1 MDLLPSI
8 RKTGSRGGV
17 NFSWD
22 DVASSVHRENYL
34 GHSLKAPV
42 GRWQKGRDLNWYANS
57 DSAPADSTE
66 TDEDRQRRERAEEL
80 RKIKEAEEDAM
91 ARTLGLPPPQRDTT
105 GANSIQIGPQKGN
118 DALPEE
124 EVEPTRRHRRLPRL
138 CKDAILTNFDTMAM
152 DYAGLRAAALRS
164 GEEEE
169 AVTVDTR
176 ALIDKVL
183 ARYSG
188 EWTTLRELIQNA
200 ADAQATTV
208 TVRWETLPSTQVPLP
223 STPNRSE
230 LLKHAIANHTLRRLV
245 VQNDGQPFTKTDWG
259 RLKRIAEGNPD
270 ETKIGAFG
278 VGFYSVFADC
288 EEPFV
293 SSGSEAMAFYW
304 KGNSLFTKKS
314 QLPPERA
321 SPYTAFVLDYR
332 NTTTPLP
339 NLLSVGQFLATS
351 LTFVALQNIDF
362 FIDDYQ
368 ILSLRKKSSPSAELP
383 LPRDLEARTKDGLMK
398 IVGVHRTSSQIDA
411 SYMSVIAFKPKAA
424 ATASKSVESYGS
436 SEAPSLRSFFARLAS
451 SASQSGTRSKSHSEE
466 SIVQPKVAE
475 DVTKMN
481 SSAIFLQATSASIAT
496 SVTAAFASE
505 LERATKKPPP
515 KTTKLSILTASFHEM
530 QASEASATDGA
541 LNKVAD
547 VFASVLPGRRPGG
560 RIFIGFPTMQTTGA
574 GMHVSA
580 PSVIPTVEREA
591 IDLNARWVR
600 SWNVE
605 LLRAA
610 GIVARLAFAN
620 EMEQL
625 DSRLRASGS
634 KPLTERIA
642 SFMPEAV
649 HILKTFNFGE
659 STPSGQVGQI
669 TEEAFWTCFKK
680 ASIETFSS
688 RGVLQ
693 TTQVRLGSGE
703 LSSFVESIPVV
714 PEELKEL
721 PFIKKLIDYGLISS
735 ITISDVRKELEAK
748 ALTKTQA
755 LKFLAWIGN
764 KSLSGELDPGSRS
777 ALLEVAV
784 ATARDDGEEG
794 EIIAF
799 GSIRNF
805 QNVSKIPAHLPTPPT
820 TIPFAFTA
828 NSQAAE
834 LQALGWEPLEI
845 LPWLRFLIETTQSR
859 TEDESVTRSPKFAV
873 QVLTV
878 LSKNW
883 DLTKLKDREAIAQL
897 LKNYPIMPTKMGMRV
912 PEESFF
918 PSVKLFDD
926 LPVIQGCEK
935 LKEKF
940 LTAVGVRKTVD
951 LDTIFTR
958 LLSAPTAGGEK
969 KWSHMEL
976 IKYLASVQNDIP
988 SDDLKKLRQ
997 SKICPAEAGPRGM
1010 EPTKSTTALFKVSEL
1025 FEPVDSLRTLGLP
1038 ILQWPGPPGS
1048 FRSSSPEGRF
1058 LHRLGLRTH
1067 PSVPELVEM
1076 MSSENE
1082 AARTA
1087 AMTYFIANHHAN
1099 QYASFDLSDTVKAIL
1114 PLQGGGR
1121 LVVPSSCFTNDRAA
1135 VLGFDILRK
1144 DLHAHAH
1151 KFGVARD
1158 PPMAECVKRLLD
1170 NPPKDQR
1177 TAATLFG
1184 YFASRISE
1192 VRDNNLAKLR
1202 VAPIIPITNRKSISR
1217 ISQKAGQG
1225 SLSYISPSQAYLGTS
1240 TTYGDIFD
1248 FVDFGQ
1254 EANSFLFHCGAKMEP
1269 SKIEVAQMVCSEP
1282 ARMLDALQ
1290 SADKYMDLLK
1300 SLAEVS
1306 NVLSR
1311 DRDLW
1316 RKMKVSPCLL
1326 AYKELAVNSKENLLE
1341 FDPDDEEEAPIRHY
1355 QLATASQIV
1364 VLDDI
1369 INYRLFKEH
1378 LICAPEEDALETFYL
1393 QLGAQRLSSLVHED
1407 VRTGSLT
1414 ANRKDAQSLRKHV
1427 LERSKLFL
1435 YEYGNYRRDAIKHDT
1450 KWLEK
1455 NLVVQTVR
1463 SVALRRSLKNHHQ
1476 SHTVKRSAAAT
1487 QEQGSWVLYVSE
1499 EGRPDMYQVGQAIC
1513 QMLLNRPNQQA
1524 YLFFEPFLT
1533 LDLYGLRARGYN
1545 VDRILR
1551 AKAAE
1556 ARLAEEQREKALEE
1570 ERKKIREREES
1581 WMQQT
1586 AAAAQQPGQVARQPE
1601 APSMPGGWGA
1611 PDGSPPPAAAD
1622 NNWSNFNK
1630 KGSGLLSNLTR
1641 RLGLD
1646 SHQSEPTADDGGR
1659 KGMVEQAK
1667 DDGGGGGRP
1676 QAASGQDE
1684 GRVTNPAVVQQN
1696 LLNAIKAT
1704 RAHGSESVF
1713 SQPSVREVKEQAT
1726 YCDRTAATNMV
1737 LVAEASNGIRVF
1749 VARDVAGASTT
1760 ALMRAQGAAINS
1772 FAGLLVEVGGIYSLE
1787 PRALHVFY
1795 DEAGGTIA
1803 FNTGGSIFCN
1813 LRFFLQ
1819 LHASSVGQAAGKAE
1833 AGMWWWVV
1841 LAHELAHNLVSPH
1854 NSEHSFYTESF
1865 IQQYMG
1871 KMMALT
1877 QSWARRGGGGGGGGS
1892 ESEAMSSRALPPPPP
1907 YSEASE
1913 MVHRIAFWSFFG
1925 PSITSP
1931 LNVYFFSA
1939 DEKVTMINI
1948 GAAVRF
1954 WQVGIEMRPFFN
1966 KESLW
1971 VYPVYALGGASFGH
1985 WLQGV
1990 DDRQT
1995 AKLQER
2001 KETLLRKRARHAV
2014 EENHEKDVIAW
2025 EERWR
2030 SG

>member
-42 GRWQKGRDLNWYANS
+42 GRWQRGRDLNWYANS
-57 DSAPADSTE
+57 NSTPADSTE
-66 TDEDRQRRERAEEL
+66 TDEERQQREQAEEL

-91 ARTLGLPPPQRDTT
+91 ARALGLPPPQRDTT
-105 GANSIQIGPQKGN
+105 GANSIEIAPQRGN
-118 DALPEE
+118 DALSGEE
-124 EVEPTRRHRRLPRL
+124 AEPTKRRRRQL
-138 CKDAILTNFDTMAM
+138 KDAILTKINSMAM
-152 DYAGLRAAALRS
+152 DYASLRAAALRS

-230 LLKHAIANHTLRRLV
+230 LLKHAVAHHTLRRLV

-314 QLPPERA
+314 QLPPEKA

-332 NTTTPLP
+332 NATTPLP
-339 NLLSVGQFLATS
+339 NLLSVSQFLATS

-368 ILSLRKKSSPSAELP
+368 ILSLRKKSSPSVELL

-398 IVGVHRTSSQIDA
+398 IAGVHRTSSQIDA
-411 SYMSVIAFKPKAA
+411 SYMSAIAFRPKAA
-424 ATASKSVESYGS
+424 ASASKSVESYGS
-436 SEAPSLRSFFARLAS
+436 SSETPSLRSFFARLTS
-451 SASQSGTRSKSHSEE
+451 SASQSGIRSKSHSEE
-466 SIVQPKVAE
+466 SVVQPKVAE

-496 SVTAAFASE
+496 NVTAAFASE

-515 KTTKLSILTASFHEM
+515 KTTRLSILTASFHEM
-530 QASEASATDGA
+530 QASEASATDGV
-541 LNKVAD
+541 LNKAAD
-547 VFASVLPGRRPGG
+547 VFASVLPGRKPGG

-634 KPLTERIA
+634 TPLTERIA
-642 SFMPEAV
+642 GFMPEAL
-649 HILKTFNFGE
+649 HILKTFTFGE
-659 STPSGQVGQI
+659 STPNGQVGQI

-680 ASIETFSS
+680 ASIETYSS

-714 PEELKEL
+714 PEELKES
-721 PFIKKLIDYGLISS
+721 PFIKKLIDFGLICS
-735 ITISDVRKELEAK
+735 ITISDVKKELEAK

-784 ATARDDGEEG
+784 ATARDDGEQG

-828 NSQAAE
+828 NSSAAE

-845 LPWLRFLIETTQSR
+845 LAWLRFLIETSRSGPEEQSM
-859 TEDESVTRSPKFAV
+859 TRSANFAV

-883 DLTKLKDREAIAQL
+883 DLTKLKNREAIAL
-897 LKNYPIMPTKMGMRV
+897 LVRDHPIMPTKMGMRV

-926 LPVIQGCEK
+926 LPVIQGCDK

-958 LLSAPTAGGEK
+958 LLSAPAAGGVK

-997 SKICPAEAGPRGM
+997 SKICPAEAGPPGM

-1025 FEPVDSLRTLGLP
+1025 FEPSDSLRTLGLP

-1058 LHRLGLRTH
+1058 LNRLGLRTC

-1076 MSSENE
+1076 MTSKDE
-1082 AARTA
+1082 AARKA

-1099 QYASFDLSDTVKAIL
+1099 NYASFDLSDTNKAIL
-1114 PLQGGGR
+1114 PLQGGGQ
-1121 LVVPSSCFTNDRAA
+1121 LVMPSSCFTNDRAA

-1144 DLHAHAH
+1144 DLLVHAN

-1158 PPMAECVKRLLD
+1158 PPMGECVNRLLAK
-1170 NPPKDQR
+1170 PPKDQR
-1177 TAATLFG
+1177 TATTLFG

-1192 VRDNNLAKLR
+1192 VRDGNLAKLR
-1202 VAPIIPITNRKSISR
+1202 TAPIVPITDRKSVSR
-1217 ISQKAGQG
+1217 TSQKAGQG
-1225 SLSYISPSQAYLGTS
+1225 LLSYISPSQAYLGTS
-1240 TTYGDIFD
+1240 ITYGDIFD

-1254 EANSFLFHCGAKMEP
+1254 EANSFLFHCGAKIEP
-1269 SKIEVAQMVCSEP
+1269 SKPEVANMVCSEP

-1300 SLAEVS
+1300 SLAEAT
-1306 NVLSR
+1306 NLLSR

-1316 RKMKVSPCLL
+1316 RRMKASPCLL
-1326 AYKELAVNSKENLLE
+1326 AYKELAVNSKENLLDL
-1341 FDPDDEEEAPIRHY
+1341 DPDEEEEAPIRHY

-1407 VRTGSLT
+1407 VRTGSHT
-1414 ANRKDAQSLRKHV
+1414 ANHKEAESLRKHV
-1427 LERSKLFL
+1427 VERSKIFL
-1435 YEYGNYRRDAIKHDT
+1435 YEYSNYRRDAIKHDT

-1455 NLVVQTVR
+1455 NLEVQTVR
-1463 SVALRRSLKNHHQ
+1463 SVALRRSLKNHRQ
-1476 SHTVKRSAAAT
+1476 SYTVKRSAAAT
-1487 QEQGSWVLYVSE
+1487 KEQGSWVLYVSD

-1513 QMLLNRPNQQA
+1513 QMLLSRPNQQA

-1556 ARLAEEQREKALEE
+1556 ARLAEEQRQTALEE

-1586 AAAAQQPGQVARQPE
+1586 AAAGQQPGQAVARQPE

-1611 PDGSPPPAAAD
+1611 PDGLPPPAAD
-1622 NNWSNFNK
+1622 SWSNFNK

-1646 SHQSEPTADDGGR
+1646 SHQSEPTND
-1659 KGMVEQAK
+1659 VEQTK
-1667 DDGGGGGRP
+1667 DDGRRP
-1676 QAASGQDE
+1676 QEAASGGQDE

-1704 RAHGSESVF
+1704 RAHGSDSVF
-1713 SQPSVREVKEQAT
+1713 SQPTVREVKEQAT

-1737 LVAEASNGIRVF
+1737 FAAEASNGIKVF
-1749 VARDVAGASTT
+1749 VARELAGASAA
-1760 ALMRAQGAAINS
+1760 ALIRAQGASINS

-1819 LHASSVGQAAGKAE
+1819 LHASSMGQAAGKAE

-1854 NSEHSFYTESF
+1854 NSEHSYYTESF

-1871 KMMALT
+1871 KMIALT
-1877 QSWARRGGGGGGGGS
+1877 QAWTRRGGGEGEVTTTS
-1892 ESEAMSSRALPPPPP
+1892 HALPPPPP
-1907 YSEASE
+1907 YSKGITAPN
-1913 MVHRIAFWSFFG
+1913 MVHRIAFWSFF
-1925 PSITSP
+1925 
-1931 LNVYFFSA
+1931 
-1939 DEKVTMINI
+1939 

-1966 KESLW
+1966 RESLW
-1971 VYPVYALGGASFGH
+1971 AYPVYALGGASFGH

-1990 DDRQT
+1990 DDRQR
-1995 AKLQER
+1995 ARLEER
-2001 KETLLRKRARHAV
+2001 KEMLLQKRARHALG
-2014 EENHEKDVIAW
+2014 EDHERDVLAW
-2025 EERWR
+2025 DERWR
-2030 SG
+2030 DSSSKSSA